1 MGNIFGPGGG
11 GGSSPLTT
19 KGDLYTSTGGAD
31 ARLPVGTTNGMLLRA
46 ASAESTGLIWNY
58 RNSSV
63 ITRTTLY
70 NADLSDDIILCSSA
84 AFTVTL
90 PTAVGCTGKV
100 FTIKKTDVTL
110 ANIITIAT
118 TSSQTIDG
126 ATTTTL
132 NTQYETLTLQ
142 SDGANWQVLDR
153 RIPQIKTTFTPTGS
167 WTNGGGSVT
176 YTGQWVRDGKWV
188 NIDFYVSTTGSVTGT
203 TLTFNLPSGITLD
216 TADLLTGTSA
226 RTVLGSGTFND
237 NSANAYPL
245 IAFYSSTTAIAV
257 AYHQVSGSDIIR
269 NALSA
274 TAPVTIAASD
284 FVELKCRIPVS
295 GWVG

>member
-11 GGSSPLTT
+11 GASSPLTT

-31 ARLPVGTTNGMLLRA
+31 ARLAVGSDGQIVKA
-46 ASAESTGLIWNY
+46 ASGESTGLIWTY

-63 ITRTTLY
+63 ITRTSAY
-70 NADLSDDIILCSSA
+70 NTAQLSDDIILCSSA

-100 FTIKKTDVTL
+100 FTIKKTDATL

-126 ATTTTL
+126 STTTTL

-188 NIDFYVSTTGSVTGT
+188 NIDFYVTTTGSVTGT
-203 TLTFNLPSGITLD
+203 NLTFNLPSGITLD

-237 NSANAYPL
+237 ASLNAFPL
-245 IAFYSSTTAIAV
+245 IGFYSSTSAIAV
-257 AYHQVSGSDIIR
+257 AYQTVSGSDIIR
-269 NALSA
+269 NALTA
-274 TAPVTIAASD
+274 TAPVTIANGD

-295 GWVG
+295 GWNG